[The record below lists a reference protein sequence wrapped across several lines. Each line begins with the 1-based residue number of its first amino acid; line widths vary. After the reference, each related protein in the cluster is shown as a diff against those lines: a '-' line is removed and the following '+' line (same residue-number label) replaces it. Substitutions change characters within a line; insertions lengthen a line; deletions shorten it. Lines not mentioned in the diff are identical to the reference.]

1 MNELDLFSDPHGS
14 DPYGQGHDP
23 QGQGHDPY
31 AQGHDPYAQ
40 GHLTDERLSRGA
52 QRQKRKKQKRRKQ
65 SGRAAVFF
73 SLAFIVALVGTGG
86 VVGYAWLDK
95 RIHPP
100 DFDGAGAGSVTVQIK
115 EGDSGS
121 AIGTTLQSK
130 NVVKSVRAFV
140 KVYGNEP
147 KASKI
152 QPGFYQMRLQMSSK
166 AAMALLLDPKSRSGN
181 QFTVREGI
189 RTLELF
195 QELQKRTG
203 IQAAKFQAVAANTKG
218 LGLPS
223 YSGGKLE
230 GYLYPGRYDINP
242 NASAR
247 QIIKQMVDRFN
258 KAAADM
264 DLEAKARKAKMTPAK
279 VITMA
284 SLIQAEG
291 GKTEDFPKIANV
303 IYNRIK
309 IGRPLQF
316 DSTVLYVLN
325 KRTLNVREGDIN
337 RTRSSPYNTYY
348 NKGLTPG
355 PISNPGREAIEA
367 VMNPTQGK
375 KWLFFIATD
384 PTNQITEFAETEEQ
398 FRVLEAKFRAWQKA
412 NPGN

>member
-14 DPYGQGHDP
+14 DPYGQGRDP
-23 QGQGHDPY
+23 H
-31 AQGHDPYAQ
+31 AQ

-52 QRQKRKKQKRRKQ
+52 QRQTRKRQKRKRH

-86 VVGYAWLDK
+86 VFGFAWLDK

-100 DFDGAGAGSVTVQIK
+100 DFDGAGAGNVTVQIK

-121 AIGTTLQSK
+121 AIGATLQSH

-140 KVYGNEP
+140 KVYGKEP
-147 KASKI
+147 KAGSI

-166 AAMALLLDPKSRSGN
+166 AAMALLLDPKSRAGN
-181 QFTVREGI
+181 QITVREGI
-189 RTLELF
+189 RSMELF
-195 QELQKRTG
+195 QDLQKKTG
-203 IQAAKFQAVAANTKG
+203 IPAAKFQAVAANTKG

-230 GYLYPGRYDINP
+230 GYLYPGRYDISP

-258 KAAADM
+258 QTAADL
-264 DLEAKARKAKMTPAK
+264 DLEAKAKQVRMTPGQ

-291 GKTEDFPKIANV
+291 GKTDDFPKIARV

-309 IGRPLQF
+309 IGRQLQF

-325 KRTLNVREGDIN
+325 RRTLNVREGDIE
-337 RTRSSPYNTYY
+337 RTKSSPYNTYY

-355 PISNPGREAIEA
+355 PISNPGRDAIEA
-367 VMNPTQGK
+367 VMSPTPGK

-384 PTNQITEFAETEEQ
+384 PTNQVTEFAETEEQ
-398 FRVLEAKFRAWQKA
+398 FRVLEAKFRAWQRR

>member
-1 MNELDLFSDPHGS
+1 MNELDLFSDPHGP
-14 DPYGQGHDP
+14 DPHGQGHDP
-23 QGQGHDPY
+23 YGQGHDPY
-31 AQGHDPYAQ
+31 AQGHLA
-40 GHLTDERLSRGA
+40 DERLSRGA
-52 QRQKRKKQKRRKQ
+52 QRQTRKKQKRRKQ

-73 SLAFIVALVGTGG
+73 SLAFIVALMGTGG

-121 AIGTTLQSK
+121 AIGATLQSK

-140 KVYGNEP
+140 KVYGKEP

-166 AAMALLLDPKSRSGN
+166 AAMALLLNPSSRAGN
-181 QFTVREGI
+181 QFILREGI
-189 RTLELF
+189 RVLELF
-195 QELQKRTG
+195 QELQKKTG
-203 IQAAKFQAVAANTKG
+203 IPAAKFQAVAANTKG

-258 KAAADM
+258 KTAADI
-264 DLEAKARKAKMTPAK
+264 DLEAKARQAKMSPAK

-291 GKTEDFPKIANV
+291 GKTEDFPKIARV

-309 IGRPLQF
+309 IGMPLQF
-316 DSTVLYVLN
+316 DSTVLYILN
-325 KRTLNVREGDIN
+325 QRTLNVRERHIES
-337 RTRSSPYNTYY
+337 TKSSPYSTYA

-355 PISNPGREAIEA
+355 PISNPGKDAIEA
-367 VMNPTQGK
+367 VMNPTPGE
-375 KWLFFIATD
+375 KWIYFIATD
-384 PTNQITEFAETEEQ
+384 PTNQITEFAETDAQ
-398 FRVLEAKFRAWQKA
+398 FRRLEAKFRAWQKR